1 MTPRGA
7 PSPGPLTATER
18 GLTRQLGLGQ
28 IQPWLSRARRW
39 VAASPASCP
48 RAGFLKASSSWEAPN
63 WGSGSERR
71 RVPGLPRFSEKLA
84 PSAGAEP
91 LWRCWEGR
99 RVSAVRFAGL
109 AKHCEGEQ
117 TANPPPSPVLQILW
131 GKGLSLFK
139 DSVQALSKEINKATS
154 FKSFWNNGLFHFP
167 PSL

>member
-1 MTPRGA
+1 MTGRSVQEVNHRLRLSRHHDAARGTVPRPA
-7 PSPGPLTATER
+7 LWATER

-71 RVPGLPRFSEKLA
+71 GVPGLPRFSEKLA

-117 TANPPPSPVLQILW
+117 TANPPPPP
-131 GKGLSLFK
+131 
-139 DSVQALSKEINKATS
+139 QARFSRSCGGRA
-154 FKSFWNNGLFHFP
+154 FP
-167 PSL
+167 FLKIRFRHCQRK